1 MSTPVVPR
9 YLQLPPSQRA
19 QAAFRE
25 QRKQKLKE
33 HILKRKTF
41 FAYKQ
46 ENQIFSS
53 SRNKGVMTSEGQ
65 VQEETKVLKLKTKM
79 ADKENVH
86 RITRSENNITM
97 GKNCIPLK
105 PSNELTNSTIA
116 TDTHNLEEN
125 NQTLQLLPIKD
136 DPQGHRMTLSQAFH
150 IKNNNKKKQV
160 TTEKS
165 KQDANMLKKPVLGS
179 YRGQI
184 VQSKVNSFRK
194 PIQVKDESSS
204 TTKKLST
211 TVSKATKPQPIN
223 ISSITVECHRTSN
236 MNTTKFV
243 RTTSQNKQLLRP
255 PIRSHHNNT
264 HNTQDSLKQGINR
277 TSANVTI
284 RKGSHEKELLQ
295 LKTVLS
301 SVKTSSSQEVKRNKT
316 ISRSITSE
324 MTVRPASSSNTK
336 LIEKSKTID
345 QRRHTIAKATI
356 DSRWVQTKET
366 AEDRKAR
373 LSEWRAS
380 KGRMLKRP
388 PNSVVTQPEPEEQNE
403 KPVGS
408 FWTTMAEEDEQRL
421 FTEKVNKTFTEC
433 LNLINEGCPKEEV
446 LDTLNDLVKN
456 IPDAKKL
463 VKYWICLARV
473 EPLTTSIE
481 NIISIY
487 EKAILA
493 GAQPIEEMRHAI
505 VDILTKKS
513 QEKVKFGENVEE
525 ACTTEKQIQEVN
537 IEDIG
542 VSPES
547 GKPEMES
554 KQNRN
559 VIFQDCEKEQVHK
572 TKDPTNDVKTPNTET
587 KEGCVIKYNVSTT
600 PYLQSVKKKM
610 QFDEINSTFK
620 ELKFLTPV
628 RRSRRLQDKTSK
640 LPDMLKDHYPCVSSL
655 EQLTELG
662 DETDAFICRPNAALC
677 RMYLEPETTEDK

>member
-46 ENQIFSS
+46 ENQIFS

>member
-1 MSTPVVPR
+1 M
-9 YLQLPPSQRA
+9 
-19 QAAFRE
+19 
-25 QRKQKLKE
+25 
-33 HILKRKTF
+33 LKRKTF

-46 ENQIFSS
+46 ENQIFS

-211 TVSKATKPQPIN
+211 TISKATKPQPIN

-236 MNTTKFV
+236 VNTTKFV

-301 SVKTSSSQEVKRNKT
+301 SVKNSSSQEVKRNKT

-356 DSRWVQTKET
+356 DSRWAQTKET
-366 AEDRKAR
+366 AEDRKVR

-388 PNSVVTQPEPEEQNE
+388 PSSVVTQPEPEEQNE

-525 ACTTEKQIQEVN
+525 ACATEKQIQEVN